1 MFLYNT
7 TDNKE
12 IRTYK
17 SFVYKDLQAFSD
29 TKYQKADHIS
39 CKKTVRIT
47 GMNSIDN
54 SLLF

>member
-7 TDNKE
+7 TVYKE
-12 IRTYK
+12 IRPYK
-17 SFVYKDLQAFSD
+17 SFAYKALQAFSD
-29 TKYQKADHIS
+29 TERQRADHIS